1 MSVQHIECLGRRC
14 LIFGLVILSLT
25 KTWSVCIWA
34 FFFFFLLFQR
44 SKEKFKPKEDPQ
56 NKKICSEC
64 RSRGT
69 RVGGMVALGQAPP
82 RTFSPDYATRWNQT
96 AASNVSPYESYF
108 HFTTLPSLISSIYDK
123 EMSLYRKTLLHSVSL

>member
-1 MSVQHIECLGRRC
+1 M
-14 LIFGLVILSLT
+14 FNILSVWGGDVWFLALSYCL
-25 KTWSVCIWA
+25 WQRPDQFA
-34 FFFFFLLFQR
+34 FELFFFFFLLFQR